1 VLKHIVIIESDKNIL
16 EIMQYGLEKVGYVVT
31 GFNAFPSIQE
41 LVFMRADCFII
52 DEWFPNVS
60 GHAICLMLKAKVV
73 TNPIPV
79 ILTSSA
85 NLSEP
90 VANFCG
96 ADVIIGKLCNIDY
109 LVHTISSVLANRRV
123 SLSKYGQL

>member
-16 EIMQYGLEKVGYVVT
+16 EIMRYGLEKAGYVVT

-52 DEWFPNVS
+52 DEWFPTVS
-60 GHAICLMLKAKVV
+60 GHAICLMLKAKVL
-73 TNPIPV
+73 TNAIPV
-79 ILTSSA
+79 ILTSST

-90 VANFCG
+90 AANFCG
-96 ADVIIGKLCNIDY
+96 ADVIIEKLCNIDE
-109 LVHTISSVLANRRV
+109 LVRTVSFVLANPGV